1 MDSPGYCLLSLDG
14 GGVRGLATLFVLKR
28 IMNLLNHHREEK
40 GLAHVKP
47 CHVFDIMAGTST
59 GGFVTYSEPQFILT
73 YHVA

>member
-14 GGVRGLATLFVLKR
+14 GGVRGLATLFVLQK
-28 IMNLLNHHREEK
+28 IMNKLNYDREQV

-59 GGFVTYSEPQFILT
+59 GGFVTYSEP
-73 YHVA
+73 